1 MVECYNLSI
10 ELFFRKKDA
19 RINYEEIDFFSY
31 LIKSRDMKNSKK
43 VYLIGSLFKILYNT
57 IISSFW
63 LTIEW
68 FKMYYFNP
76 MLK

>member
-31 LIKSRDMKNSKK
+31 LVKSRDMKNSKK

-57 IISSFW
+57 IISSF
-63 LTIEW
+63 
-68 FKMYYFNP
+68 
-76 MLK
+76 

>member
-31 LIKSRDMKNSKK
+31 LIKSRDMKIRKRFTLWVAYSRF
-43 VYLIGSLFKILYNT
+43 YIIL
-57 IISSFW
+57 SF
-63 LTIEW
+63 LRKNNE
-68 FKMYYFNP
+68 
-76 MLK
+76 